1 MWDLIRGSLAYK
13 LTIKTAK
20 NHSMNKHIYLASR
33 SPRRAELLQQIG
45 VDFEVLPSDVDEA
58 PLSGEAPQD
67 YVVRLARLKAEVGL
81 ARLKGSD
88 MLMLPLLAADTTV
101 CIDGVIL
108 GKPGDDADAAAMLR
122 RMSGRWHAVLTGI
135 AVATHSGIILTA
147 LSSTQVEMATLSE
160 ADIVAY
166 IASGEQRDKA
176 GAYAIQG
183 LAGTFIRRIEGSYS
197 GVMGLPIFETVQLLK
212 NAGIKVL

>member
-1 MWDLIRGSLAYK
+1 MS
-13 LTIKTAK
+13 
-20 NHSMNKHIYLASR
+20 KHIYLASR

-45 VDFEVLPSDVDEA
+45 VYFYVLPSDVDEA

-81 ARLKGSD
+81 ARLQGSD

-101 CIDGVIL
+101 FVDGVIL
-108 GKPGDDADAAAMLR
+108 GKPEDDADAAAMLR

-135 AVATHSGIILTA
+135 AVATPSGIFSA
-147 LSSTQVEMATLSE
+147 LSSTQVEMAILSE
-160 ADIVAY
+160 ADIIAY
-166 IASGEQRDKA
+166 ITSTEPRGKA

-197 GVMGLPIFETVQLLK
+197 GVMGLPIFETTQLLK